1 MVASAARRR
10 IPFSGLRPIN
20 ISRDLVAVADLIA
33 EAFHDEMDAAG
44 ERAVREMR
52 WVGRWGILFGWMD
65 RLAPPGEGMAPGF
78 VWVEDDRI
86 VGNASA
92 RRVGPFGRG
101 WLIGNVA
108 VAKAW
113 RRRGIGRALMQ
124 AAIDLARQQRGEWLA
139 LQVRSD
145 SEAAKNLYQSLGFQ
159 DMGEML
165 HYRRNLSI
173 AVTQPESP
181 VEGRLRRG
189 RASDVGRIYALAQAA
204 IPEPLRRAEPLRR
217 DDFWMGFDRNLGNWL
232 MGRREAWWVIDS
244 SRGILGAAHIELARP
259 PYDSRLRVWVAPEQQ
274 GRYEDRLIRAAL
286 ASMGSAARGT
296 LMAIVPATQAAA
308 RAALEA
314 AGFEVHRRLTH
325 MRLDLR

>member
-44 ERAVREMR
+44 ARAVREMR
-52 WVGRWGILFGWMD
+52 WVGRWAFLFGWLD

-108 VAKAW
+108 VARAW
-113 RRRGIGRALMQ
+113 RRRGVGRALMQ
-124 AAIDLARQQRGEWLA
+124 AAIDLARRQQAEWLA

-145 SEAAKNLYQSLGFQ
+145 GEAAMNLYRSLGFQ
-159 DMGEML
+159 DVGEMT
-165 HYRRNLSI
+165 HYRRARSI
-173 AVTQPESP
+173 PATRPESP
-181 VEGRLRRG
+181 VEGRLRPG
-189 RASDVGRIYALAQAA
+189 QASDADRIYALAQAA
-204 IPEPLRRAEPLRR
+204 IPEALRRAEPLRR
-217 DDFWMGFDRNLGNWL
+217 DDFWMGFDRSLGNWL
-232 MGRREAWWVIDS
+232 TGRREAWWVIDS
-244 SRGILGAAHIELARP
+244 SRGLLGASHIELPRP

-274 GRYEDRLIRAAL
+274 GRYEDRLVRAAL
-286 ASMGSAARGT
+286 ASLGDAAHAA
-296 LMAIVPATQAAA
+296 LMAVVPATQAAA

-314 AGFEVHRRLTH
+314 AGFEIHRQLTH